1 MDRARKATRRSPRE
15 KGTNR
20 REGDR
25 WTEANLRARMQT
37 IGSSKELDLSHKR
50 LKEIPPAVFSITELD
65 VLDVSDN
72 PLGFLPVNIAS
83 LHNLKEVR
91 AAGCDVSEVSGN
103 ISRCAYLTRI
113 DLSRNPRLASL
124 PPTMKQLRYLKHVA
138 LSSCELTSL
147 PENLTLLATVE
158 TLDLSQNQ
166 LTSLPPGIAALTRVK
181 VLIISDNAFGTIPES
196 IESLGRLD
204 RLEMKRN
211 KLNNSSGDLK
221 LNVPAHLKAL
231 DMEGNYSLKVLPEGL
246 ERLEKLEELNMSYCG
261 LETLPESVGK
271 LSSIRRLHLAGNK
284 LRVLPASLGN
294 LLRLQT
300 LDLEGNRR
308 LSDLPLTLYQLR
320 ESLRDKQAG
329 TNTGLILDNCPALAL
344 PEAEV
349 LQGNVVSVLVD
360 LLSED
365 ILHKT
370 SVRVAAEV
378 VDETIVEGLT
388 DNMVA
393 VTEECVWDDLMLDV
407 AGVVIA
413 DKECSEDVFRSMLEE
428 VLPGLMKEI
437 TVESID
443 EETAMAIV
451 AGELL
456 EETASSMTEELAT
469 DTVQVDDAARAAM
482 KELLESG
489 IKATA
494 TEVATGSMQLDAA
507 SWNVMEE
514 FMEEAETLMLKEV
527 AESAVQVDNAAR
539 EMLDDILGEVTE
551 AITDEMAAR
560 AAQVDAAAWEELE
573 ELSRE
578 VTEAVSKKVAARAAQ
593 VDVAVWEELE
603 ELSREVTEA
612 VSKKV
617 AARAVRLDVVA
628 WEVMQGLLEEV
639 PAAMT
644 EDLATHAAQVDA
656 MTWRVM
662 GEMLEEVRMVMT
674 EEMATAAVQVDNV
687 AWEVLENMLE
697 EVMEPIT
704 TEAAVSGAQ
713 LDDVAWGVLQELL
726 EEVTEDLTTEVATH
740 AARVDA
746 MTWEVVAE
754 MWEEAIEEVAAG
766 EVRLDATLR
775 GVAETLMKEA
785 TRAMAKSVASEEH
798 AIWHLAMDVMEGL
811 LDQIS
816 KATARSVALE
826 VDEESRLGQTVP
838 DEYNKQTSHWVS
850 GAARAVQYLSL
861 PAGGVLAIPP
871 RATGDTSVISAV
883 LNPHG
888 CGQTIAL
895 RDDELLVSDVLQL
908 RPAGLRFSRPVTLTL
923 AHALPRF
930 HLEKQYVVKT
940 SGDGGRTWQTL
951 NTRSQKNEWVHVSTE
966 DPKQGKRGQHVV
978 TVDVR
983 HFSEFAVVA
992 RPLERYQASP
1002 LRSSSQTD
1010 VLISLPR
1017 DFGGHRSVGY
1027 TVLPVDA
1034 DTLTCAAMKDG
1045 IHEVRGM
1052 SHIVRFCKNLLL
1064 SSPATVVLPLAPGNA
1079 RVRVISYDDVTK
1091 RWHDVTSSVDD
1102 LVIQGSKVAFKTDQ
1116 LRAGFAVVCDNS
1128 LDDPTRTVEM
1138 VTKNT
1143 RARLVQ
1149 IVILKKWQDARRDG
1163 VMTARIE
1170 CVHTER
1176 AEDRVCQAQ
1185 LREDFECQEGTPTP
1199 TIVLLEG
1206 EEICCVFEGQIRP
1219 EEKINGHHGVN
1230 FTFYC
1235 ERPRVL
1241 EFHVRLASGGRGA
1254 TSRVRV
1260 YPGRLERLPY
1270 RPPTPPPTPPIPV
1283 HRAPVPQQQTYTGP
1297 AIPRPQPAPPPPVPW
1312 PKLLASAEI
1321 TPPTVTVMKGS
1332 LCQPPSVWAPQ
1343 CWTNANRA
1351 PC

>member
-20 REGDR
+20 REGNR

-37 IGSSKELDLSHKR
+37 IGSSKDLDLSHKR

-65 VLDVSDN
+65 ILDVSDN
-72 PLGFLPVNIAS
+72 PLGSLPVNIAS

-320 ESLRDKQAG
+320 DSLRDKQAG

-413 DKECSEDVFRSMLEE
+413 DKECSEYVFRSMLEE

-469 DTVQVDDAARAAM
+469 DAVQVDDAARAAM
-482 KELLESG
+482 EELLESG

-494 TEVATGSMQLDAA
+494 TEVATGAMQLDAA

-527 AESAVQVDNAAR
+527 AESAVQVDNVAR
-539 EMLDDILGEVTE
+539 EILDDILGEVTE

-560 AAQVDAAAWEELE
+560 AAQVDAAA
-573 ELSRE
+573 
-578 VTEAVSKKVAARAAQ
+578 
-593 VDVAVWEELE
+593 WEELE

-726 EEVTEDLTTEVATH
+726 EEVTEALTTEVATH

-811 LDQIS
+811 LDRIS

-826 VDEESRLGQTVP
+826 VYEESRLGQTVP

-908 RPAGLRFSRPVTLTL
+908 RPAGLRFSQPVTLTL
-923 AHALPRF
+923 THALPRF

-940 SGDGGRTWQTL
+940 SGNGGRTWQTL
-951 NTRSQKNEWVHVSTE
+951 NTRSQKNEW
-966 DPKQGKRGQHVV
+966 GQHVV
-978 TVDVR
+978 TVDVS

-1045 IHEVRGM
+1045 IREVRGM

-1206 EEICCVFEGQIRP
+1206 EDICCVFEGQIRP

-1241 EFHVRLASGGRGA
+1241 EFHARLASGGRGA

-1270 RPPTPPPTPPIPV
+1270 RPPTPPPTPPIQV

-1297 AIPRPQPAPPPPVPW
+1297 AVPRPQPAPPPPVRW

-1321 TPPTVTVMKGS
+1321 TPPT
-1332 LCQPPSVWAPQ
+1332 LW
-1343 CWTNANRA
+1343 
-1351 PC
+1351 

>member
-1 MDRARKATRRSPRE
+1 MDRARKATRRE
-15 KGTNR
+15 KGANR
-20 REGDR
+20 REGNR

-37 IGSSKELDLSHKR
+37 IGSSKDLDLSHKR

-65 VLDVSDN
+65 ILDVSDN
-72 PLGFLPVNIAS
+72 PLGSLPVNIAS

-103 ISRCAYLTRI
+103 ISRCAYLIRI

-221 LNVPAHLKAL
+221 LNVPAHFKVL

-320 ESLRDKQAG
+320 DSLRDKQAG

-393 VTEECVWDDLMLDV
+393 VTEECVWDDLMSDV

-456 EETASSMTEELAT
+456 EETASSMTEEVAT

-482 KELLESG
+482 EELLESG

-494 TEVATGSMQLDAA
+494 TEVATGAMQLDAA
-507 SWNVMEE
+507 SWNVMKE

-527 AESAVQVDNAAR
+527 AESAVQVDNVAR

-551 AITDEMAAR
+551 VITDEMAAR

-578 VTEAVSKKVAARAAQ
+578 VTEAVSKKVAARA
-593 VDVAVWEELE
+593 
-603 ELSREVTEA
+603 
-612 VSKKV
+612 
-617 AARAVRLDVVA
+617 VRLDAVA
-628 WEVMQGLLEEV
+628 WEVMQRLLEEV

-674 EEMATAAVQVDNV
+674 EEMATAVVQVDNA

-726 EEVTEDLTTEVATH
+726 EEVTEALTTEVATH

-766 EVRLDATLR
+766 EVRLDAILR

-908 RPAGLRFSRPVTLTL
+908 RPAGLRFSPPVTLTL
-923 AHALPRF
+923 THALPRF

-940 SGDGGRTWQTL
+940 SENGGRTWQTL
-951 NTRSQKNEWVHVSTE
+951 NTRSQKNEW
-966 DPKQGKRGQHVV
+966 GQNVV
-978 TVDVR
+978 TVDVS

-1010 VLISLPR
+1010 VQISLPR

-1064 SSPATVVLPLAPGNA
+1064 SSPATVMLPLAPGDA

-1116 LRAGFAVVCDNS
+1116 LRAGFAVVRGNS

-1176 AEDRVCQAQ
+1176 AEDRVCQAR
-1185 LREDFECQEGTPTP
+1185 LREGFECQEGTPTP

-1206 EEICCVFEGQIRP
+1206 EDICCVFEGRIRP

-1254 TSRVRV
+1254 ASTVRV
-1260 YPGRLERLPY
+1260 YPGRLEGLPY
-1270 RPPTPPPTPPIPV
+1270 RPPTPPLKPRIQVNP
-1283 HRAPVPQQQTYTGP
+1283 APVPQQQIYTGP
-1297 AIPRPQPAPPPPVPW
+1297 AVPRPQPAPPPPVQW
-1312 PKLLASAEI
+1312 PKPLASAQI
-1321 TPPTVTVMKGS
+1321 TPPT
-1332 LCQPPSVWAPQ
+1332 L
-1343 CWTNANRA
+1343 
-1351 PC
+1351 